1 MKRILTFALSLL
13 WMLTLGPALAADATY
28 GPKIYKKSGGDE
40 LIVAS
45 GGAIDVESGGSFK
58 LAGTAVTA
66 SAAEL
71 NALASTG
78 LSAAELA
85 FLNGVTAGTATASKA
100 LVLDSSKGISTIT
113 SATITTLTAPTIAG
127 GTDFTGRVTTTD
139 GVASGTARVVGGR
152 ATANVSSTDTVTA
165 ADSNNSF
172 VAFASAYSIPANTL
186 KAGTVLRAKALVV
199 VNDASGTDTLT
210 VEMRIGGTT
219 LVATSAVNPG
229 ATTDAHVLDFE
240 LVSRAVPGA
249 AVSLVGT
256 GTWLTDT
263 GGTIATAPAL
273 LAPTNFATNG
283 ALTLDVRAKWSSNTA
298 STSARLEMLNVEII

>member
-45 GGAIDVESGGSFK
+45 GGTIDVESGGSFK

-256 GTWLTDT
+256 GTWITDT
-263 GGTIATAPAL
+263 GGTIVTAPAL